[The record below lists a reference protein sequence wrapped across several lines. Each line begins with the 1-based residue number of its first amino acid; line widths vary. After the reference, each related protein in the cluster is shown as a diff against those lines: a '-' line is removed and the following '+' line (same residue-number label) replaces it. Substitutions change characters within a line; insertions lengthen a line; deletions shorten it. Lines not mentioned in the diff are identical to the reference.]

1 MARTKNGRGHLKN
14 DHGKLSNSLR
24 RVDKMAEANLNLAS
38 AIFQNNTIWNF
49 YISRIKYG
57 FVLGKIFSVIYIPK
71 PFADFDLSV
80 WFCRGVCPEVRR
92 DPSHIP

>member
-38 AIFQNNTIWNF
+38 AIFQNNTI
-49 YISRIKYG
+49 
-57 FVLGKIFSVIYIPK
+57 
-71 PFADFDLSV
+71 
-80 WFCRGVCPEVRR
+80 
-92 DPSHIP
+92 